1 MEERRTIRGG
11 NMTELIVALLLSAFA
26 AACAQIDARSGSGRT
41 SEARN
46 IALVGYDDLQA
57 RSAYQPVIHHQGNRF
72 IAYIGHHG
80 GTALNPLTGRTEPN
94 GTSVVDV
101 TDPRNPKYLAHIPG
115 SAEGSG
121 EGGGAQM
128 VRVCDGK
135 DLPKGDRNK
144 TYLLRTVGNEGH
156 EIIDVTD
163 PTNPKKLITLIS
175 GQTSTHKNWWE
186 CDTGIGYIVTWRK
199 ADGWRS
205 RGVKIYDLSDP
216 TQPRFIR
223 DYGLVGQEPGSKG
236 APAPQP
242 LHGPIPMGNR
252 VYFGYGTS
260 VSGTLQIVDRDKLL
274 KGNPASSNPFAPTAE
289 NILYA
294 QLGRLDLYPNTG
306 AHTTFPVL
314 GIPIPEF
321 SNMEKGKTADFL
333 VVVNESTQ
341 NECRE
346 FRHMVFFVDITDETK
361 PWPVSN
367 FDVPEASGSFCSRGG
382 RFGAHSS
389 NESFT
394 PIYYKR
400 MIFVTYFNAGVRAVD
415 IRDPYR
421 PKEVGYYIPAGTDK
435 TDKRCVPNPGGGES
449 CKVAIQT
456 NNVEVDDRGYIY
468 IVDRANTGMHVLE
481 LTGEARKIASF
492 P

>member
-1 MEERRTIRGG
+1 
-11 NMTELIVALLLSAFA
+11 MTQLIVALLLSAFA

-41 SEARN
+41 PEARN
-46 IALVGYDDLQA
+46 MALVGYDDLQA
-57 RSAYQPVIHHQGNRF
+57 RSAYQPVIHHQGSRF

-80 GTALNPLTGRTEPN
+80 GTALNPLTGKTEPN

-115 SAEGSG
+115 SAEGSA
-121 EGGGAQM
+121 EAGGAQM
-128 VRVCDGK
+128 IRVCDGK

-144 TYLLRTVGNEGH
+144 IYLLRTVGNEGH
-156 EIIDVTD
+156 EILDVTD
-163 PTNPKKLITLIS
+163 PANPKKLTTLLS
-175 GQTSTHKNWWE
+175 GQTSTHKSWWE
-186 CDTGIGYIVTWRK
+186 CDTGIAYIVTWRK

-236 APAPQP
+236 EPAPQP
-242 LHGPIPMGNR
+242 LHGPIRVGNR

-274 KGNPASSNPFAPTAE
+274 KGNTASPNPFAPTAE

-294 QLGRLDLYPNTG
+294 QLARLDLYPNTG
-306 AHTTFPVL
+306 AHTTFPIL
-314 GIPIPEF
+314 GMTVPEF

-346 FRHMVFFVDITDETK
+346 YRHMVFFVDITDETK

-367 FDVPEASGSFCSRGG
+367 FDVREASGSFCSRGG

-421 PKEVGYYIPAGTDK
+421 PKEVGYYIPAVTDK
-435 TDKRCVPNPGGGES
+435 TDKRCVPNPDGGES

-481 LTGEARKIASF
+481 VTGEARKIANF